1 MWGQIPMLAH
11 PQHTEDEVA
20 IMLRWMLALEKGK
33 GGPTL
38 ARGLDGQVTA
48 PKDGKPG
55 TLVLEASYTDLGAG
69 PAGALAGK
77 GAVTLR
83 HRRLEAE
90 TAEVTGGKKAGKVVG
105 STNHGATLKFAD
117 LNLADSQGVTLL
129 ASVGGGAKDSQ
140 VEVRLDS
147 PTGPLVATVNI
158 AVTGDWAKMAENKAK
173 LAPVTGRHDVFLVLT
188 NPKKGGG
195 LMNIDWVQF
204 DR

>member
-1 MWGQIPMLAH
+1 MLAH

-20 IMLRWMLALEKGK
+20 IMLRWLLALEKGK

-38 ARGLDGQVTA
+38 SRGLDGQVTA

-55 TLVLEASYTDLGAG
+55 TLLLEATYTDLGAG
-69 PAGALAGK
+69 PAGSLSGK
-77 GAVTLR
+77 GTVTLR

-90 TAEVTGGKKAGKVVG
+90 SAEVDGGKKAGKVVG
-105 STNHGATLKFAD
+105 STNHGATLKFTG
-117 LNLADSQGVTLL
+117 LNLANSKGITIL
-129 ASVGGGAKDSQ
+129 ASTGGAKGSQ

-147 PTGPLVATVNI
+147 PTGPLLATVDI
-158 AVTGDWAKMAENKAK
+158 TFTGDWNKLVENKAP
-173 LAPVTGRHDVFLVLT
+173 LGPSTGRHDVYLVLT